1 MPFIGKTPETGAY
14 QLIDSIT
21 TSATATYALTV
32 DGSAYF
38 PASARNLIVS
48 LNGVTQAP
56 ESAYTVSGSD
66 IVFASALTASDV
78 IDYIL
83 VIGDAVDIGTPSD
96 GTVGTSQMSYP
107 LGNFSSTG
115 IDDNATSTAITIDSS
130 QNVNLSNDLTV
141 DTDTLVVDSTN
152 NAVGINTVTASGPQS
167 TFHIEQNGDDADGGF
182 RLSRDNALASYT
194 QYINGSSIWNL
205 AYGNPSS
212 DDSPT
217 NIISVTT
224 AGNVG
229 IGGATSLSSALTV
242 GDDDSTDSGATKEI
256 RLGYRSD
263 SARSAVIEK
272 ERNYASN
279 QAPLHIRSSTGGSN
293 SPIIFHTDSSGENA
307 RIDINGN
314 LLVGQ
319 TASGASRVEIK
330 GASNTSTGYSLFCRN
345 SDSTL
350 SFYVRNDGIINVGQD
365 GNSPYNYSVSG
376 RDLYVDSAGTVGY
389 LSSTRESKANIESL
403 SDISWLYNLS
413 PVSFNYREKD
423 EETSSYT
430 DQVVQETEY
439 GFIADEVE
447 QVHPN
452 LCFYDLD
459 EEGNQTLAGVTY
471 RKLIPVLTKAIQE
484 QQAMIETLQAQVAE
498 LQGAN

>member
-1 MPFIGKTPETGAY
+1 MPFIGKQPEVGAY

-96 GTVGTSQMSYP
+96 GTVGTSQ
-107 LGNFSSTG
+107 LASS
-115 IDDNATSTAITIDSS
+115 IDLSGKTLTFANDQISGDAIDGGTATLDG
-130 QNVNLSNDLTV
+130 LTV

-152 NAVGINTVTASGPQS
+152 N
-167 TFHIEQNGDDADGGF
+167 
-182 RLSRDNALASYT
+182 R
-194 QYINGSSIWNL
+194 
-205 AYGNPSS
+205 
-212 DDSPT
+212 
-217 NIISVTT
+217 
-224 AGNVG
+224 VG
-229 IGGATSLSSALTV
+229 IGGSPSC
-242 GDDDSTDSGATKEI
+242 
-256 RLGYRSD
+256 
-263 SARSAVIEK
+263 
-272 ERNYASN
+272 
-279 QAPLHIRSSTGGSN
+279 PLHVKKDGYLKVIVQDASGTNTPLSIGSGN
-293 SPIIFHTDSSGENA
+293 NGVTLSNNASADTADEAITLNQISQSAIFFTAGSERMRLDSS
-307 RIDINGN
+307 GN

-330 GASNTSTGYSLFCRN
+330 GASNTSSDYSLFCRN

-376 RDLYVDSAGTVGY
+376 RDLYVDSAGTMGY

-452 LCFYDLD
+452 LCFYDVD

-471 RKLIPVLTKAIQE
+471 RKLIPALTKAIQE